1 MTDRRDPV
9 VIAMAVCV
17 AGYIALAID
26 YVAHQGLGFSSAHI
40 GAAATGTAVIVASVL
55 AVDHFGR
62 KLRGAR
68 QSSEGDRLDG
78 Q

>member
-17 AGYIALAID
+17 AGYIALAAD
-26 YVAHQGLGFSSAHI
+26 YVAHHSLGFASADI
-40 GAAATGTAVIVASVL
+40 RAAATGTAIIVASLL
-55 AVDHFGR
+55 AIDHFGR
-62 KLRGAR
+62 KLRGVR
-68 QSSEGDRLDG
+68 QQSKRDRLDG

>member
-17 AGYIALAID
+17 AGYIALAAD
-26 YVAHQGLGFSSAHI
+26 YVAHQSLGFSSGDI
-40 GAAATGTAVIVASVL
+40 RAAATGTAIVVASLL
-55 AVDHFGR
+55 AIDHFGR
-62 KLRGAR
+62 KLRSVR
-68 QSSEGDRLDG
+68 QQSESDRLDD